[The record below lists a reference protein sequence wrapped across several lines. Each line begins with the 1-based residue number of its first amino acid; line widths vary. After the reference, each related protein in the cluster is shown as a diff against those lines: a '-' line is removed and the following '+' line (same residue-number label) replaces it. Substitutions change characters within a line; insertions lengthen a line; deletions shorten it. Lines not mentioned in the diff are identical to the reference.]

1 MLFLFI
7 YQLLDSYTES
17 LKCDACARIAGIW
30 QIQRVLKN
38 APITAKSFWV
48 QIRIQ
53 YQRPQ
58 YMIPSLL
65 VVGTP
70 ILIAD
75 ELKSNRE
82 FLKESPLSKKER
94 VSKNYC
100 ALRSGEA
107 DLTSLRS
114 PYSTLG
120 TRFRQ
125 QPYFAHSNRCRATWD
140 DLG

>member
-1 MLFLFI
+1 
-7 YQLLDSYTES
+7 
-17 LKCDACARIAGIW
+17 
-30 QIQRVLKN
+30 
-38 APITAKSFWV
+38 
-48 QIRIQ
+48 
-53 YQRPQ
+53 
-58 YMIPSLL
+58 MIPSLL

-82 FLKESPLSKKER
+82 FLKESQLSKKER
-94 VSKNYC
+94 VSKGYC

-125 QPYFAHSNRCRATWD
+125 QPISLTRIDAARRGTTWASQNE
-140 DLG
+140 LYTSI

>member
-1 MLFLFI
+1 
-7 YQLLDSYTES
+7 
-17 LKCDACARIAGIW
+17 
-30 QIQRVLKN
+30 
-38 APITAKSFWV
+38 
-48 QIRIQ
+48 
-53 YQRPQ
+53 
-58 YMIPSLL
+58 MIPSLL

-82 FLKESPLSKKER
+82 FLKESQLSKKER
-94 VSKNYC
+94 VSKGYC

-107 DLTSLRS
+107 DLTSGRS
-114 PYSTLG
+114 PYSTFG